1 MANVSGEILAE
12 RLVAIIRLKQYG
24 RAVEVARA
32 LVAGGVRILE
42 FTLTGEGAVAAV
54 AAAREALGEAAVVG
68 AGTVLGAAD
77 AEEAIAA
84 GAQFLVT
91 PAVIVP
97 AIEVARAHAVP
108 ILCGALTPTE
118 VVIAHQAGADFVK
131 LFPAR
136 LGGPQYLRDLLGP
149 LPNVRLVP
157 TGGVGPENARAFLE
171 AGAVAVA
178 IGGNLVAEQVVAN
191 GKWHEVTERARA
203 CRRAV
208 EEGQRR

>member
-1 MANVSGEILAE
+1 MIDTNDAILAE

-32 LVAGGVRILE
+32 LAAGGVRILE
-42 FTLTGEGAVAAV
+42 FTLTGEGACTAI
-54 AAAREALGEAAVVG
+54 AAAREALGETVVVG

-77 AEEAIAA
+77 AEKAIAA

-91 PAVIVP
+91 PAVSLP
-97 AIEVARAHAVP
+97 AIEVAHARGVP

-118 VVIAHQAGADFVK
+118 VVTAQQAGADFVK

-136 LGGPQYLRDLLGP
+136 MGGPQYVRDLLGP
-149 LPNVRLVP
+149 LPGARLVP

-178 IGGNLVAEQVVAN
+178 IGGNLVSEQIVAAGN
-191 GKWHEVTERARA
+191 WDEVTERARA

-208 EEGQRR
+208 EEGQRQ